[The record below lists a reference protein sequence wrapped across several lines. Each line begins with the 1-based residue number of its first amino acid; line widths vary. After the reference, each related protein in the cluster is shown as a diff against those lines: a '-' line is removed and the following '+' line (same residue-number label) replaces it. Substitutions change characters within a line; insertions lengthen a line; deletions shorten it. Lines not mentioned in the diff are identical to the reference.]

1 MVHFEF
7 GGFGHVMNPYLV
19 LSFALFWFMYSWMVI
34 FCCEANWFCAV
45 RMSIARWISCF
56 IAMVCGF
63 GHVQYCTLIMNSWM
77 RSFALAVHVLLVTN
91 CKLFVGKWLRPRY
104 IRLRVKWVCCDSIM
118 HDAEA
123 DFDVNR
129 IVLVINCPCTWY
141 VQAWSSYA
149 LMDLRM
155 TTIIFTM
162 FFMLIIPTGSFLYAG
177 IYSQKEMIGDVA
189 RWIKN
194 ADEIRK

>member
-1 MVHFEF
+1 MERIREYVYDFKSRRRFGVIAASFFRLKCAENVHIDVKFQRMVHFEF
-7 GGFGHVMNPYLV
+7 GGFGHVMNSYLM

-129 IVLVINCPCTWY
+129 IVLVIIFSCT
-141 VQAWSSYA
+141 
-149 LMDLRM
+149 
-155 TTIIFTM
+155 
-162 FFMLIIPTGSFLYAG
+162 
-177 IYSQKEMIGDVA
+177 
-189 RWIKN
+189 
-194 ADEIRK
+194 

>member
-1 MVHFEF
+1 MRRTCSHWCEIPANGSLWVWWLWPRNEPLLSVIVRSVLIHVQLN
-7 GGFGHVMNPYLV
+7 GF
-19 LSFALFWFMYSWMVI
+19 

-63 GHVQYCTLIMNSWM
+63 GHVQYCTSIMNSWM

-129 IVLVINCPCTWY
+129 IVLVIIFHALCMCTHE
-141 VQAWSSYA
+141 AH
-149 LMDLRM
+149 MH
-155 TTIIFTM
+155 
-162 FFMLIIPTGSFLYAG
+162 
-177 IYSQKEMIGDVA
+177 
-189 RWIKN
+189 
-194 ADEIRK
+194 